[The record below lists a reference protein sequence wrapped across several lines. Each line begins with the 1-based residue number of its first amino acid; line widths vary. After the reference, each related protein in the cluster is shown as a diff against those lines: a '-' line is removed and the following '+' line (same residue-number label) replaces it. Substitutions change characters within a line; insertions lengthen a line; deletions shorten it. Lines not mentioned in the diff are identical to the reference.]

1 MFGFLKCLKV
11 KVKSLSC
18 VQLFVTPWTV
28 AYQALLSIGFFRQEY
43 QSGLPLPSRWTFIVC
58 TYLWMKVWSLK
69 WGFPLLLVVTLEFC
83 GKNGLLSDLIL
94 VLPVLQ
100 SVALICKYCPI
111 QGFSGGSVVNP
122 PDNAEDAS
130 SILGSE
136 RSSGEGNGNPLQ
148 YSCLKNPMDR
158 RAWPATVHRITK
170 SQTQLSTHTCHVN
183 YISIK
188 LEKKIVF

>member
-1 MFGFLKCLKV
+1 MVRTDSCL
-11 KVKSLSC
+11 
-18 VQLFVTPWTV
+18 
-28 AYQALLSIGFFRQEY
+28 
-43 QSGLPLPSRWTFIVC
+43 
-58 TYLWMKVWSLK
+58 TY
-69 WGFPLLLVVTLEFC
+69 
-83 GKNGLLSDLIL
+83 IL

-148 YSCLKNPMDR
+148 YSYLGNPMNR
-158 RAWPATVHRITK
+158 GACRAIVHGVAKESERTEAISQAVVLPAEIPCEVSKNT
-170 SQTQLSTHTCHVN
+170 SL
-183 YISIK
+183 
-188 LEKKIVF
+188 LL

>member
-1 MFGFLKCLKV
+1 M
-11 KVKSLSC
+11 
-18 VQLFVTPWTV
+18 
-28 AYQALLSIGFFRQEY
+28 
-43 QSGLPLPSRWTFIVC
+43 
-58 TYLWMKVWSLK
+58 
-69 WGFPLLLVVTLEFC
+69 LLVVTLEFC

-148 YSCLKNPMDR
+148 YSYLGNPMNR
-158 RAWPATVHRITK
+158 GACRAIVHGVAKESERTEH
-170 SQTQLSTHTCHVN
+170 LRVHERARARAHTHTHTHTHTLSHSFCLAET
-183 YISIK
+183 S
-188 LEKKIVF
+188 